1 MKRKKRLS
9 MFLVENHEDTL
20 NAMTMYLELQG
31 HTVQSARDMKS
42 ALELAPTTRFD
53 VLISDIGLPDGDGW
67 ELLRRL
73 SAQRPIRA
81 IAMSG
86 FGMNAD
92 RYKSKAAGFRD
103 HLIKP
108 FLIEELEAA
117 LQKIIE
123 EIPEKKTV
131 RRPRKKLPSA

>member
-1 MKRKKRLS
+1 ML
-9 MFLVENHEDTL
+9 LVENHEDTL
-20 NAMTMYLELQG
+20 SAMTMYLELQG
-31 HTVQSARDMKS
+31 HTVKSARDMKS
-42 ALELAPTTRFD
+42 ALELAPTTQFD

-67 ELLRRL
+67 ELLRQL
-73 SAQRPIRA
+73 SAKQPIRA

-92 RYKSKAAGFRD
+92 RSKSKAAGFRD

-117 LQKIIE
+117 LQKVIDEIE
-123 EIPEKKTV
+123 GKVATK
-131 RRPRKKLPSA
+131 PRKKLRSA